1 MAPATSGRGAWS
13 VPIASSAIRK
23 AVLRVRGSA
32 MILRRK
38 CVDHH
43 TDIPKNLE
51 SVQVDFENGFALVVP
66 TTRADTVRNLVIT
79 TLGARV
85 DGYALGL
92 DMGAPLPLALLRR
105 AFLWYG
111 HRFTRSSNSGE
122 HPI

>member
-1 MAPATSGRGAWS
+1 
-13 VPIASSAIRK
+13 
-23 AVLRVRGSA
+23 

-38 CVDHH
+38 CVGHL
-43 TDIPKNLE
+43 TDIPKKLE

-66 TTRADTVRNLVIT
+66 TTRADTMRDLVIT

>member
-43 TDIPKNLE
+43 ADIPKNLE

-92 DMGAPLPLALLRR
+92 DMGAPLPLALL
-105 AFLWYG
+105 
-111 HRFTRSSNSGE
+111 
-122 HPI
+122 